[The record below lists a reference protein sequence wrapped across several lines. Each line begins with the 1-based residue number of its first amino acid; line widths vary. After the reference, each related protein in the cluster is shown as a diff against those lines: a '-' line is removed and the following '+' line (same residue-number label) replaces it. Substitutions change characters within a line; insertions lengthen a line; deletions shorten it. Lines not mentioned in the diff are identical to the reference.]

1 MMDTPVRSDR
11 SLDQALAAVPIPSCP
26 GVLAQMMDELRQPQV
41 SGKRIAA
48 LIGKD
53 VGLAAVVV
61 KSANSPFF
69 GAGRRI
75 ASVDEAIRLL
85 GFGMLTNLVQ
95 EALLRGAIA
104 DPGAALERFWDN
116 SRYTAAAS
124 ALAARKTGAARPETA
139 YTFGLFHDC
148 GIPLLVKRFANYK
161 QVLGVANQATER
173 WFTDVEDEAF
183 NTNHATIGYLLARSW
198 GLTDAVCSGIQ
209 CHHDYS
215 VLEDGAGLEPE
226 SQALIALNLIG
237 EYVAGTHLRTRRDAE
252 WDKGRAAAARFLG
265 YSATE
270 LDDLADDLVYRF
282 DRQSSEQAA

>member
-1 MMDTPVRSDR
+1 MSTTARRADDIEA
-11 SLDQALAAVPIPSCP
+11 ALKGIHIPSCP
-26 GVLAQMMDELRQPQV
+26 NVLAELMAELRQPQV

-69 GAGRRI
+69 GVSRRI

-85 GFGMLTNLVQ
+85 GFGTLTNLVQ
-95 EALLRGAIA
+95 EATLRNAISDRNA
-104 DPGAALERFWDN
+104 SLERFWDN

-124 ALAARKTGAARPETA
+124 ALFARKTGSARPETA

-148 GIPLLVKRFANYK
+148 GIPLLVQRFDNYK
-161 QVLGVANQATER
+161 QILGIANQATER
-173 WFTDVEDEAF
+173 WFTAVEDEALD
-183 NTNHATIGYLLARSW
+183 TNHATIGYLLARSW
-198 GLTDAVCSGIQ
+198 GLTEAVCQGIL

-215 VLEDGAGLEPE
+215 VLDGDAGLDAEAR
-226 SQALIALNLIG
+226 ALIAINVVG

-252 WDKGRAAAARFLG
+252 WDKGREPVARFLG
-265 YSATE
+265 YSPAE
-270 LDDLADDLVYRF
+270 LDDIADDLVYAF
-282 DRQSSEQAA
+282 DCHTRDEAA